1 VISGDTDGYERPQT
15 RPLKIYA
22 IDPMLGRA
30 AGRELSIAVENERLS
45 PGPQGERL
53 EVVDY
58 DGAHKRFYPPL
69 NLDSPDVLMRGG
81 MEPSESDPRFHQQM
95 VYAVAMRTLENFDR
109 ALGRRLNLSRGKN
122 SPRLRLFPHA
132 FYGANAFYDRKLH
145 AVLFGYFRA
154 DPNDPGRNIP
164 NQTIFTCL
172 SHDII
177 AHEVT
182 HAIVDR
188 LRPYFLE
195 PSNED
200 VPAFHE
206 GFSDIVA
213 LFQKFSF
220 RDLVSEQ
227 LQQSHTDI
235 RSRSSLVEL
244 ATQFGYATGAGRP
257 LRTAIDNPDPRAYQ
271 TQFEPHTRG
280 SILVSAVFDAFF
292 GTYERR
298 TRDLIRIASGGT
310 GRLPDGD
317 LLPDLVGRVATEASK
332 TAQQLL
338 SMCIRAFDY
347 LPPVDITFGDYL
359 RALVT
364 ADYELSPN
372 DEWGT
377 RAALIEAFRVRG
389 VYASQVASLAEESLL
404 WEDASPDFPPIEDID
419 STVLLRE
426 FVTAATRVSRE
437 RPRRTETYVSGR
449 KSKYDEDPDVPDSPP
464 VDAAQLIATG
474 STSDSPS
481 PQRQIAQELHRYAE
495 SYRRQL
501 SLRDDLPI
509 EVAGFHTSFRVAPSG
524 QLLIEFIVQF
534 AQTQRLDDDA
544 LGGLP
549 LRGGTT
555 VVAAANGTVRYVI
568 SKPLPHSALD
578 PAAKAAA
585 TARIERQKRYV
596 QVCDASDLSE
606 AYGLGGNP
614 RERMLRRMNLRS
626 LHEGF

>member
-1 VISGDTDGYERPQT
+1 
-15 RPLKIYA
+15 
-22 IDPMLGRA
+22 MLGRA
-30 AGRELSIAVENERLS
+30 AGRELSLAIENEPLT

-53 EVVDY
+53 EVIDY

-109 ALGRRLNLSRGKN
+109 ALGRRINLSRGKTAK
-122 SPRLRLFPHA
+122 RLRLFPHA

-154 DPNDPGRNIP
+154 DPDNPGRNLP
-164 NQTIFTCL
+164 NQTVFTCL

-200 VPAFHE
+200 VLAFHE

-244 ATQFGYATGAGRP
+244 ATQFGYATGAGKP

-298 TRDLIRIASGGT
+298 TRDLIRIATGGT
-310 GRLPDGD
+310 GRLPDGN
-317 LLPDLVGRVATEASK
+317 LLPDLVGRVATEAAK

-404 WEDASPDFPPIEDID
+404 WEDASPDFPPIEDVD
-419 STVLLRE
+419 SAVLLRE
-426 FVTAATRVSRE
+426 FVSAATRVSRE
-437 RPRRTETYVSGR
+437 RPRRTETSPSAR
-449 KSKYDEDPDVPDSPP
+449 KGKYDEDQETPDSP
-464 VDAAQLIATG
+464 VEAAETIGSPATPPTP
-474 STSDSPS
+474 TSD
-481 PQRQIAQELHRYAE
+481 RQIFQELHRYAVT
-495 SYRRQL
+495 YRRQL
-501 SLRDDLPI
+501 SLRDDLDI
-509 EVAGFHTSFRVAPSG
+509 AVAGFHTSFRVAPSG

-534 AQTQRLDDDA
+534 AQTQKSDDDA

-555 VVAAANGTVRYVI
+555 VVAAANGAVRYVI
-568 SKPLPHSALD
+568 AKPLPHAGLD
-578 PAAKAAA
+578 PATMAAA
-585 TARIERQKRYV
+585 ESRIARQKRYV
-596 QVCDASDLSE
+596 QLCDATDSSE

>member
-1 VISGDTDGYERPQT
+1 MNPSEIDSYERPQT

-30 AGRELSIAVENERLS
+30 AGRELSIGVENERLDA
-45 PGPQGERL
+45 GPLGERI

-58 DGAHKRFYPPL
+58 DGAHKRFYPAL

-81 MEPSESDPRFHQQM
+81 LDPSESDPRFHQQM

-109 ALGRRLNLSRGKN
+109 ALGRRLNLRRGKRL
-122 SPRLRLFPHA
+122 PRLRMFPHA
-132 FYGANAFYDRKLH
+132 FYGANAFYDRNLH

-154 DPNDPGRNIP
+154 DPDNPGRNIP

-200 VPAFHE
+200 VLAFHE

-235 RSRSSLVEL
+235 RSRSLLVDL
-244 ATQFGYATGAGRP
+244 ATQFGYATGAGKP
-257 LRTAIDNPDPRAYQ
+257 LRTAIGDPDPRAYQ

-292 GTYERR
+292 ATYERR
-298 TRDLIRIASGGT
+298 TRDLIRIATGGT

-317 LLPDLVGRVATEASK
+317 LLPDLVGRVATEAAK

-338 SMCIRAFDY
+338 NMCIRAFDY

-404 WEDASPDFPPIEDID
+404 WDDASPDFPPIEDID
-419 STVLLRE
+419 SAVMLRE

-437 RPRRTETYVSGR
+437 RPRRAETSVSGR
-449 KSKYDEDPDVPDSPP
+449 RSKYDEDPDASDSP
-464 VDAAQLIATG
+464 VESVQMAGTANIQET
-474 STSDSPS
+474 PS
-481 PQRQIAQELHRYAE
+481 PQREIARELHRYAE
-495 SYRRQL
+495 TYQRQL

-509 EVAGFHTSFRVAPSG
+509 QVAGFHTSFRVAPSG
-524 QLLIEFIVQF
+524 QLLIEYIVQF
-534 AQTQRLDDDA
+534 AQTERLDDDA

-555 VVAAANGTVRYVI
+555 VVAAANGAVRYVI
-568 SKPLPHSALD
+568 SKPLPHPGLD

-585 TARIERQKRYV
+585 NARIERQKRYV
-596 QVCDASDLSE
+596 QLCDATDLSE

>member
-1 VISGDTDGYERPQT
+1 VNPSDIDGYERPQT

-30 AGRELSIAVENERLS
+30 AGRELSLAIENERLA

-109 ALGRRLNLSRGKN
+109 ALGRRLNLSRGKGA
-122 SPRLRLFPHA
+122 PRLRLFPHA

-145 AVLFGYFRA
+145 AVVFGYFRA
-154 DPNDPGRNIP
+154 DPENPGRNIP

-188 LRPYFLE
+188 LRPFFLE

-200 VPAFHE
+200 VLAFHE

-235 RSRSSLVEL
+235 RSRSLLVEL
-244 ATQFGYATGAGRP
+244 ATQFGYATGAGKP

-298 TRDLIRIASGGT
+298 TRDLIRIATGGT

-317 LLPDLVGRVATEASK
+317 LLPDLVDRVATEAAK

-437 RPRRTETYVSGR
+437 RPRRAESSLSGR
-449 KSKYDEDPDVPDSPP
+449 KSKYDDESDASETP
-464 VDAAQLIATG
+464 VDSVDSNTTNTVSAT
-474 STSDSPS
+474 TSN
-481 PQRQIAQELHRYAE
+481 RKIFQELQRYAVT
-495 SYRRQL
+495 YRRQL
-501 SLRDDLPI
+501 SLQDGLPI
-509 EVAGFHTSFRVAPSG
+509 QVAGFHTSFRVAPSG
-524 QLLIEFIVQF
+524 QLLIEFVVEF
-534 AQTQRLDDDA
+534 VQTQRSDEDS

-568 SKPLPHSALD
+568 AKPLPHPGLD
-578 PAAKAAA
+578 PAAQAAA

-596 QVCDASDLSE
+596 QLCDATDLSE

>member
-1 VISGDTDGYERPQT
+1 MNPSDIDGYERPQT

-30 AGRELSIAVENERLS
+30 AGRELSLAIENERLT

-95 VYAVAMRTLENFDR
+95 VYAVAMCTLENFDR

-122 SPRLRLFPHA
+122 APRLRIFPHA

-154 DPNDPGRNIP
+154 DPDNPGRNVP

-172 SHDII
+172 SYDII

-200 VPAFHE
+200 VLAFHE

-220 RDLVSEQ
+220 RDLVREQ
-227 LQQSHTDI
+227 IQQSHTDI
-235 RSRSSLVEL
+235 RSRSLLVEL
-244 ATQFGYATGAGRP
+244 ATQFGYATGTGKP

-298 TRDLIRIASGGT
+298 TRDLIRIATGGT
-310 GRLPDGD
+310 GRLPEGD
-317 LLPDLVGRVATEASK
+317 LLPDLVGRIAAEAAK

-389 VYASQVASLAEESLL
+389 VYASQVGSLAEESLL
-404 WEDASPDFPPIEDID
+404 WEDASPDFPPIEDVD

-437 RPRRTETYVSGR
+437 RPRRSETSVSGR
-449 KSKYDEDPDVPDSPP
+449 KSKYEEDPN
-464 VDAAQLIATG
+464 A
-474 STSDSPS
+474 SDSPVETTEGIGTGGTPLTPS
-481 PQRQIAQELHRYAE
+481 PNRQIFIELHRYAE

-501 SLRDDLPI
+501 SLRDNLPI
-509 EVAGFHTSFRVAPSG
+509 EVSGFHTSFRVAPSG

-534 AQTQRLDDDA
+534 TQTERSSDDA

-568 SKPLPHSALD
+568 AKPLPHPGLD
-578 PAAKAAA
+578 PAAKVAAE
-585 TARIERQKRYV
+585 ARIERQKRYV
-596 QVCDASDLSE
+596 QLCDATDLSE
-606 AYGLGGNP
+606 AYGLGGDHSD
-614 RERMLRRMNLRS
+614 RMLRRMNLRS